1 MSTVVGVGP
10 VRKEVAHVG
19 GTLSGL
25 AMGDPVHG
33 SVAGVSAAVVVV
45 ELSVKGKWASQCDER
60 MEARR
65 AFLRWRRKS
74 EGARLTQDS
83 MASSRW
89 VLPSLATALAQAL
102 SLAPSVDTKSEGGRG
117 GQAREGTRRAI
128 SMRSHL
134 VPPAVPRE
142 CYR

>member
-45 ELSVKGKWASQCDER
+45 ELRVTER
-60 MEARR
+60 ER
-65 AFLRWRRKS
+65 
-74 EGARLTQDS
+74 
-83 MASSRW
+83 
-89 VLPSLATALAQAL
+89 
-102 SLAPSVDTKSEGGRG
+102 GREM
-117 GQAREGTRRAI
+117 GQSA
-128 SMRSHL
+128 
-134 VPPAVPRE
+134 
-142 CYR
+142 